1 MEIDRSRASPEWDAV
16 YDLVVLGSGAAG
28 LTAAVV
34 ASVEGL
40 RALVI
45 EKTDFFGGTTAYSA
59 GTCWI
64 PNNRFLRE
72 QGVKDDEAAAAQ
84 YLDVLVGAHSPRE
97 IRSAFLA
104 TGPKMLDYLQEQCGV
119 GFRPYQTFVD
129 YRPEIP
135 GAGLGS
141 RPLEPLPFDGR
152 KLGKRFCDVRW
163 PVPEWGLFGGKLSV
177 LRSEVARL
185 LKIARLSPDAVLLGV
200 QLVLRYAADRLRY
213 PRGTRLVLG
222 NALVANLYYCLLK
235 QGGEG
240 WLNAR
245 ATRLFKDK
253 DRVEGLLIQ
262 HGGRELRVRARRGIV
277 LAGGGFAANPEW
289 RDQYLRQPT
298 AQFTRACD
306 GCTGDTIALAQAIG
320 AALGPQRED
329 NALWFPSSIG
339 KRGDG
344 STVVFPHIWDR
355 AKPGLVAVNRTGRR
369 FVDES
374 VSYHE
379 FTRAM
384 YASNQTAPTI
394 PAMLVCDR
402 RFLWKYGLGMVRPLT
417 PSVDRYVEAGYIYSA
432 PTLRALA
439 EQIGVDPVGL
449 AETVAANNQYTAT
462 GIDIDF
468 HKGENLY
475 GRQYGDPDH
484 RPNPC
489 LGPIEKAPYFALP
502 VVPTPLGTALGLRV
516 TPSSEVLDE
525 TELPIRG
532 LYACGGDAHSIM
544 GGEYPGGGCQV
555 ASAMTFGY
563 IAALHAAG
571 EGGQSSR

>member
-1 MEIDRSRASPEWDAV
+1 MAEPPGLDWDEE
-16 YDLVVLGSGAAG
+16 YDLVVLGSGAGG

-34 ASVEGL
+34 ALEEGF
-40 RALVI
+40 RVLVV
-45 EKTDFFGGTTAYSA
+45 EKTDFIGGTTAYSA

-64 PNNRFLRE
+64 PNNPFVRA
-72 QGVKDDEAAAAQ
+72 QGGGDDEATAGQ
-84 YLDVLVGAHSPRE
+84 YLDALVGSRGARE
-97 IRSAFLA
+97 VRSAFLA
-104 TGPKMLDYLQEQCGV
+104 TGPKMLVYLEERCGV
-119 GFRPYQTFVD
+119 RFRPYPTFVD
-129 YRPEIP
+129 YHPELP
-135 GAGLGS
+135 GAGIGN

-152 KLGKRFCDVRW
+152 KLGDRFGDVRW

-185 LKIARLSPDAVLLGV
+185 LKVSALSPDAVLLGL
-200 QLVLRYAADRLRY
+200 QLLLRYAADRLRY

-222 NALVANLYYCLLK
+222 NALVANLYDNLLRRDG
-235 QGGEG
+235 QA

-245 ATRLFKDK
+245 AKRIFKGK

-262 HGGRELRVRARRGIV
+262 RGGRELRVRARRGVV
-277 LAGGGFAANPEW
+277 LAGGGFPANAEW
-289 RDQYLRQPT
+289 RDRYFPQPA

-306 GCTGDTIALAQAIG
+306 GATGDTIELALTIG
-320 AALGPQRED
+320 AALGPKGQD

-339 KRGDG
+339 KRSDG

-355 AKPGLVAVNRTGRR
+355 AKPGLIAVNRAGRR

-374 VSYHE
+374 VSYHQ

-384 YASNQTAPTI
+384 YASNETVPTI
-394 PAMLVCDR
+394 PALLVCDQ
-402 RFLWKYGLGMVRPLT
+402 RFLWKYGLGMIRPLT
-417 PSVDRYVEAGYIYSA
+417 LSVGRYVKAGYLHSA

-439 EQIGVDPVGL
+439 AQIGVDPEGL
-449 AETVAANNQYTAT
+449 ARTVETNNECAAAGVDTV
-462 GIDIDF
+462 F
-468 HKGENLY
+468 HKGESPY

-489 LGPIEKAPYFALP
+489 LGPIDKGPYFALP
-502 VVPTPLGTALGLRV
+502 VVPTPLATALGLV
-516 TPSSEVLDE
+516 VSPSSEVLTE
-525 TELPIRG
+525 TGRPIRG
-532 LYACGGDAHSIM
+532 LYACGGDAHSIF

-563 IAALHAAG
+563 IAGRHAAG
-571 EGGQSSR
+571 AESACR

>member
-1 MEIDRSRASPEWDAV
+1 MEIDRSHTGEEWDQE

-34 ASVEGL
+34 ASAEGL
-40 RALVI
+40 QALVV

-64 PNNRFLRE
+64 PNNRFMRAL
-72 QGVKDDEAAAAQ
+72 GVEDDETAADQ
-84 YLDVLVGAHSPRE
+84 YLELLVGPHSPRE
-97 IRSAFLA
+97 MRRAFLS
-104 TGPKMLDYLQEQCGV
+104 TGPEMLAYLEVQCGV
-119 GFRPYQTFVD
+119 GFRPYTTFVD
-129 YRPEIP
+129 YHPELS
-135 GAGLGS
+135 GAGMGS

-152 KLGKRFCDVRW
+152 KLGDRFRDIRW

-185 LKIARLSPDAVLLGV
+185 LKIVRLSPDAVLLGL

-222 NALVANLYYCLLK
+222 NALVANLYYSLLER
-235 QGGEG
+235 GGEG

-245 ATRLFKDK
+245 ASRILMDK

-262 HGGRELRVRARRGIV
+262 HGGRELRIRARRGVV
-277 LAGGGFAANPEW
+277 LAGGGFPANPEW
-289 RDQYLRQPT
+289 RDRYLRQPA

-306 GCTGDTIALAQAIG
+306 GCTGDTIALAQTVG
-320 AALGPQRED
+320 AALGPERAD

-355 AKPGLVAVNRTGRR
+355 AKPGLVAINRAGRR

-384 YASNQTAPTI
+384 YATHQTI
-394 PAMLVCDR
+394 PAIPAILVCDR

-417 PSVDRYVEAGYIYSA
+417 PSVDRYVKAGYLYSA

-439 EQIGVDPVGL
+439 EQIGVDPDGL
-449 AETVAANNQYTAT
+449 AETIAANNQYSET
-462 GIDIDF
+462 GVDMDF
-468 HKGENLY
+468 HKGESPY

-489 LGPIEKAPYFALP
+489 LGPIERAPYFALP

-516 TPSSEVLDE
+516 APSSEVLSE
-525 TELPIRG
+525 TGRPIGG
-532 LYACGGDAHSIM
+532 LYACGGDAQSIM

-563 IAALHAAG
+563 IAARHAADG
-571 EGGQSSR
+571 RGQPSG